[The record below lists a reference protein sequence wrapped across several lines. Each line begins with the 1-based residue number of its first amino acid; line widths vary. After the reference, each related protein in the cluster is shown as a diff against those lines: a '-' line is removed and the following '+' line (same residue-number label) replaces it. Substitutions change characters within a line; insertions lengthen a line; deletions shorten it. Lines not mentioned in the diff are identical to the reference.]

1 MKISIE
7 NKYELG
13 QRFYALQFQN
23 KNVYRPCR
31 LCGNTRKVSIPFEGT
46 QYTVECPRCAKKHI
60 KGEEDSFL
68 TVRTAKVEEYT
79 LTVVHVDQYL
89 TVTVDLTSPAS
100 LWSSTFK
107 GISFRKLS
115 DLLQSGELYLS
126 REEAKKAAMA
136 HNRKEKSKE
145 RKFLS
150 EEENSG
156 T

>member
-1 MKISIE
+1 MKIAINNE
-7 NKYELG
+7 FELG
-13 QRFYALQFQN
+13 QRFYSISF
-23 KNVYRPCR
+23 KDKKVYRRCR
-31 LCGNTRKVSIPFEGT
+31 LCGNTREVSIPFEGKE
-46 QYTVECPRCAKKHI
+46 YTVECPRCAKKHI

-68 TVRTAKVEEYT
+68 TVRTAKVEECS
-79 LTVVHVDQYL
+79 LTAVHVDQYL
-89 TVTVDLTSPAS
+89 KVTVDLTSSAC

-107 GISFRKLS
+107 GLSLRELS
-115 DLLQSGELYLS
+115 DFLKIGRLYLS

>member
-1 MKISIE
+1 MKIAINNE
-7 NKYELG
+7 FELN

-23 KNVYRPCR
+23 KKVYRPCR
-31 LCGNTRKVSIPFEGT
+31 LCSNTRKVSIPFEDA
-46 QYTVECPRCAKKHI
+46 QYTVECPRCAKKHV

-68 TVRTAKVEEYT
+68 TIRTAKVEEYA
-79 LTVVHVDQYL
+79 LTAVIVDQYL
-89 TVTVDLTSPAS
+89 NVTVDLTSPAS

-107 GISFRKLS
+107 GLSFRKLS
-115 DLLQSGELYLS
+115 DFLQIGKLYLS
-126 REEAKKAAMA
+126 REEAKKVAMA